1 MVEDFQSWLDSND
14 LEKLFSDKRDKE
26 TIDKEMFLF
35 VRSND
40 FDNYFSYD
48 GELGAL
54 YEKEGTL
61 LRVWTPTAKSV
72 EVWIYADDSFKGP
85 STKIEMVQKPKGIFE
100 AYLPGDQHGTIYVYK
115 ILFLNNRESISV
127 DPYARATT
135 VNGMKSV
142 IADLNRTNPDGWGER
157 LPAFGL
163 PEEAIIYE
171 LHIRDFSISET
182 SGIVNKGKFLG
193 LTEKNTQNASG
204 RKTGLDYLIDLG
216 ITHIQILPM
225 FDYATVDEAN
235 LTEPQ
240 YNWGYDPLNYNVPEG
255 SYSTDPFDPF
265 NRIFELKQMIRTL
278 HENGLR
284 VIMDVVYNHVYDP
297 KDQALERTVPGYF
310 YRYNADGSLANGTGV
325 GNDTASERHM
335 MRKYIIDSVKYW
347 AKEYHLDGFR
357 FDLMGIHDS
366 VTMNAIREALDKID
380 PSIIII
386 GEGWEMSTPLPE
398 DLKASQRNAQAMP
411 RIAHFNDSIRIA
423 LKGSDFGDEKD
434 RGFISGKNYL
444 EDLLLR
450 NIKGAMHLS
459 SHSSYVDPEQVIQY
473 VEAHDNLTLYD
484 KLLRSN
490 PDDSEEVRIK
500 RHTLATSIVLLS
512 QGVPF
517 IHGGQEFLR
526 TKAGVANSYQSPDEI
541 NQFEWERVT
550 TFQESVAYVKGL
562 IALRK
567 SEYLFRLHT
576 HEEIDAH
583 FTMLSEN
590 FNIIAF
596 SLTNSEKKYIVIFNG
611 NRSDVIFRIQ
621 KGKYAILV
629 EDNQVFLE
637 SMPEAVLM
645 EKILVKAHTTSV
657 LCADNQY
664 EADLQ
669 SEDSMDFL

>member
-278 HENGLR
+278 HDNGLR

-411 RIAHFNDSIRIA
+411 RIAHFNDSIRVA

-459 SHSSYVDPEQVIQY
+459 SRSSYVDPEQVIQY

-550 TFQESVAYVKGL
+550 TYQESVAYVKGL

-576 HEEIDAH
+576 HEEIDTH

-590 FNIIAF
+590 FNIVAF

-664 EADLQ
+664 EGNLQ

>member
-423 LKGSDFGDEKD
+423 VKGSDFGDEKD

-550 TFQESVAYVKGL
+550 TYQESVAYVKGL

-590 FNIIAF
+590 FNIVAF

-664 EADLQ
+664 EGNLQ

>member
-411 RIAHFNDSIRIA
+411 RIAHFNDSIRVA

-550 TFQESVAYVKGL
+550 TYQESVAYVKGL

-576 HEEIDAH
+576 HEEIDTH

-590 FNIIAF
+590 FNIVAF

-621 KGKYAILV
+621 KRKYAILV

-664 EADLQ
+664 EGDLQ

>member
-1 MVEDFQSWLDSND
+1 MVEDFQSWLDNND

-142 IADLNRTNPDGWGER
+142 IADLNRTNHDGWGER

-398 DLKASQRNAQAMP
+398 DLKASQKNAQAMP

-576 HEEIDAH
+576 IEEIEAH
-583 FTMLSEN
+583 FTILSEN
-590 FNIIAF
+590 FNIVAF

-611 NRSDVIFRIQ
+611 NRSDTIFRIQ

>member
-100 AYLPGDQHGTIYVYK
+100 VYLPGDQHGTIYVYK
-115 ILFLNNRESISV
+115 TLFLNNRESISV

-163 PEEAIIYE
+163 PEDAIIYE

-265 NRIFELKQMIRTL
+265 NRIFEVKQMIRTL
-278 HENGLR
+278 HDNGLR

-411 RIAHFNDSIRIA
+411 RIAHFNDSIRVA

-583 FTMLSEN
+583 FTTLSEN

-664 EADLQ
+664 EGDLQ

>member
-100 AYLPGDQHGTIYVYK
+100 AYLPGDQHVTIYAYK

-278 HENGLR
+278 HDNGLR

-576 HEEIDAH
+576 HEEIDTH

-590 FNIIAF
+590 FNIVAF

-611 NRSDVIFRIQ
+611 NRSDTIFRIQ

-664 EADLQ
+664 EGDLQ

>member
-265 NRIFELKQMIRTL
+265 NRIIELKQMIRTL

-576 HEEIDAH
+576 IEEIEAH
-583 FTMLSEN
+583 FTILSEN
-590 FNIIAF
+590 FNIVAF

-611 NRSDVIFRIQ
+611 NRSDTIFRIQ

>member
-576 HEEIDAH
+576 HEEIDTH

-590 FNIIAF
+590 FNIVAF

-621 KGKYAILV
+621 KGNYAILV

-664 EADLQ
+664 EGNLQ
-669 SEDSMDFL
+669 SENSMDFL

>member
-61 LRVWTPTAKSV
+61 LRVWTPTAKFV

-135 VNGMKSV
+135 VNGTKSV

-459 SHSSYVDPEQVIQY
+459 SRSSYVDPEQVIQY

-576 HEEIDAH
+576 IEEIEAH
-583 FTMLSEN
+583 FTILSEN
-590 FNIIAF
+590 FNIVAF

-664 EADLQ
+664 EGDLQ

>member
-115 ILFLNNRESISV
+115 IFFLNNRESISV

-278 HENGLR
+278 HDNGLR

-576 HEEIDAH
+576 HEEIDTH

-590 FNIIAF
+590 FNIVAF

-664 EADLQ
+664 EGDLQ

>member
-278 HENGLR
+278 HDNGLR

-398 DLKASQRNAQAMP
+398 DLKASQKNAQAMP
-411 RIAHFNDSIRIA
+411 RIAHFNDSIRVA

-590 FNIIAF
+590 FNIVAF

-664 EADLQ
+664 EGDLQ

>member
-398 DLKASQRNAQAMP
+398 DLKASQKNAQAMP
-411 RIAHFNDSIRIA
+411 RIAHFNDSIRVA

-459 SHSSYVDPEQVIQY
+459 SRSSYVDPEQVIQY

-550 TFQESVAYVKGL
+550 TYQESVAYVKGL

-576 HEEIDAH
+576 HEEIDTH

-590 FNIIAF
+590 FNIVAF

-664 EADLQ
+664 EGNLQ

>member
-1 MVEDFQSWLDSND
+1 
-14 LEKLFSDKRDKE
+14 
-26 TIDKEMFLF
+26 MFLF

-398 DLKASQRNAQAMP
+398 DLKASQKNAQAMP
-411 RIAHFNDSIRIA
+411 RIAHFNDSIRVA

-576 HEEIDAH
+576 IEEIEAH
-583 FTMLSEN
+583 FTILSEN
-590 FNIIAF
+590 FNIVAF

-611 NRSDVIFRIQ
+611 NRSDTIFRIQ

>member
-278 HENGLR
+278 HDNGLR

-583 FTMLSEN
+583 FTILSEN
-590 FNIIAF
+590 FNIVAF

-611 NRSDVIFRIQ
+611 NRSDTIFRIQ

-645 EKILVKAHTTSV
+645 EKILVKAYTTSV

-664 EADLQ
+664 EGDLQ

>member
-278 HENGLR
+278 HDNGLR

-411 RIAHFNDSIRIA
+411 RIAHFNDSIRVA

-611 NRSDVIFRIQ
+611 NRSDTIFRIQ

-664 EADLQ
+664 EGNLQ

>member
-278 HENGLR
+278 HDNGLR

-398 DLKASQRNAQAMP
+398 DLKASQKNAQAMP

-550 TFQESVAYVKGL
+550 TYQESVAYVKGL

-576 HEEIDAH
+576 HEEIDTH

-590 FNIIAF
+590 FNIVAF

-664 EADLQ
+664 EGDLQ

>member
-72 EVWIYADDSFKGP
+72 EVWIYAYDSFKGP

-335 MRKYIIDSVKYW
+335 MRKYIIDSVKYR

-398 DLKASQRNAQAMP
+398 DLKASQKNAQAMP
-411 RIAHFNDSIRIA
+411 RIAHFNDSIRVA

-550 TFQESVAYVKGL
+550 TYQESVAYVKGL

-590 FNIIAF
+590 FNIVAF

-664 EADLQ
+664 EGDLQ

>member
-278 HENGLR
+278 HDNGLR

-590 FNIIAF
+590 FNIVAF

-664 EADLQ
+664 EGDLQ
-669 SEDSMDFL
+669 SENSMDFL

>member
-85 STKIEMVQKPKGIFE
+85 STKTEMVQKPKGIFE

-142 IADLNRTNPDGWGER
+142 IADLNRTNPDGWGKR

-398 DLKASQRNAQAMP
+398 DLKASQKNAQAMP
-411 RIAHFNDSIRIA
+411 RIAHFNDSIRVA

>member
-61 LRVWTPTAKSV
+61 LRVWTPTAKFV

-278 HENGLR
+278 HDNGLR

-398 DLKASQRNAQAMP
+398 DLKASQKNAQAMP
-411 RIAHFNDSIRIA
+411 RIAHFNDSIRVA

-576 HEEIDAH
+576 IEEIEAH
-583 FTMLSEN
+583 FTILSEN
-590 FNIIAF
+590 FNIVAF

>member
-135 VNGMKSV
+135 VNGTKSV

-278 HENGLR
+278 HDNGLR

-590 FNIIAF
+590 FNIVAF

-664 EADLQ
+664 EGDLQ

>member
-411 RIAHFNDSIRIA
+411 RIAHFNDSIRVA

-576 HEEIDAH
+576 HEEIDTH

-590 FNIIAF
+590 FNIVAF

-611 NRSDVIFRIQ
+611 NRSDTIFRIQ

-664 EADLQ
+664 EGDLQ
-669 SEDSMDFL
+669 SEDSMDFQ

>member
-193 LTEKNTQNASG
+193 LTEKNTQNGSG

-550 TFQESVAYVKGL
+550 TYQESVAYVKGL

-664 EADLQ
+664 EGNLQ

>member
-567 SEYLFRLHT
+567 SEYLFHLHT
-576 HEEIDAH
+576 HEEIDTH

-590 FNIIAF
+590 FNIVAF

-611 NRSDVIFRIQ
+611 NRSDTIFRIQ

>member
-278 HENGLR
+278 HDNGLR

-398 DLKASQRNAQAMP
+398 DLKASQKNAQAMP
-411 RIAHFNDSIRIA
+411 RIAHFNDSIRVA

-459 SHSSYVDPEQVIQY
+459 SRSSYVDPEQVIQY

-576 HEEIDAH
+576 HEEIDTH

-590 FNIIAF
+590 FNIVAF

-664 EADLQ
+664 EGDLQ

>member
-278 HENGLR
+278 HDNGLR

-576 HEEIDAH
+576 HEEIDTH

-590 FNIIAF
+590 FNIVAF

-645 EKILVKAHTTSV
+645 EKILVKVHTTSV

-664 EADLQ
+664 EGDLQ

>member
-14 LEKLFSDKRDKE
+14 LEKLFSDKRDEE

-278 HENGLR
+278 HDNGLR

-398 DLKASQRNAQAMP
+398 DLKASQKNAQAMP

-611 NRSDVIFRIQ
+611 NRSDTIFRIQ

>member
-85 STKIEMVQKPKGIFE
+85 STKIEMVQKSKGIFE

-278 HENGLR
+278 HDNGLR

-550 TFQESVAYVKGL
+550 TYQESVAYVKGL

-576 HEEIDAH
+576 IEEIEAH
-583 FTMLSEN
+583 FTILSEN
-590 FNIIAF
+590 FNIVAF

-611 NRSDVIFRIQ
+611 NRSDTIFRIQ

-664 EADLQ
+664 EGNLQ

>member
-278 HENGLR
+278 HDNGLR

-576 HEEIDAH
+576 IEEIEAH
-583 FTMLSEN
+583 FTILSEN
-590 FNIIAF
+590 FNIVAF

-611 NRSDVIFRIQ
+611 NRSDTIFRIQ

-657 LCADNQY
+657 LCVDNQY
-664 EADLQ
+664 EGNLQ

>member
-61 LRVWTPTAKSV
+61 LRVWTPTAKFV

-576 HEEIDAH
+576 IEEIEAH
-583 FTMLSEN
+583 FTILSEN
-590 FNIIAF
+590 FNIVAF

-664 EADLQ
+664 EGDLQ

>member
-278 HENGLR
+278 HDNGLR

-583 FTMLSEN
+583 FTTLSEN

-645 EKILVKAHTTSV
+645 EKILVKVHTTSV

-664 EADLQ
+664 EGDLQ

>member
-14 LEKLFSDKRDKE
+14 LEKLFSDKRDEE

-278 HENGLR
+278 HDNGLR

-611 NRSDVIFRIQ
+611 NRSDTIFRIQ

>member
-265 NRIFELKQMIRTL
+265 NRIFEVKQMIRTL
-278 HENGLR
+278 HDNGLR

-423 LKGSDFGDEKD
+423 VKGSDFGDEKD

-576 HEEIDAH
+576 IEEIEAH
-583 FTMLSEN
+583 FTILSEN
-590 FNIIAF
+590 FNIVAF

-611 NRSDVIFRIQ
+611 NRSDTIFRIQ

>member
-278 HENGLR
+278 HDNGLR

-459 SHSSYVDPEQVIQY
+459 SRSSYVDPEQVIQY

-576 HEEIDAH
+576 IEEIEAH
-583 FTMLSEN
+583 FTILSEN
-590 FNIIAF
+590 FNIVAF

-611 NRSDVIFRIQ
+611 NRSDTIFRIQ

-664 EADLQ
+664 EGDLQ

>member
-1 MVEDFQSWLDSND
+1 MVEDFQSWLDNND

-115 ILFLNNRESISV
+115 IFFLNNRESISV

-278 HENGLR
+278 HDNGLR

-576 HEEIDAH
+576 IEEIEAH
-583 FTMLSEN
+583 FTILSEN
-590 FNIIAF
+590 FNIVAF

-611 NRSDVIFRIQ
+611 NRSDTIFRIQ

>member
-193 LTEKNTQNASG
+193 LTEKNTTNASG
-204 RKTGLDYLIDLG
+204 ISTGLDYLIDLG

-278 HENGLR
+278 HDNGLR

-411 RIAHFNDSIRIA
+411 RIAHFNDSIRVA

-490 PDDSEEVRIK
+490 PDDSAEVRIK

-583 FTMLSEN
+583 FTTLSEN

-664 EADLQ
+664 EGDLQ

>member
-278 HENGLR
+278 HDNGLR

-459 SHSSYVDPEQVIQY
+459 SRSSYVDPEQVIQY

-567 SEYLFRLHT
+567 SEYLFHLHT
-576 HEEIDAH
+576 HEEIDTH

-590 FNIIAF
+590 FNIVAF

-611 NRSDVIFRIQ
+611 NRSDTIFRIQ

>member
-411 RIAHFNDSIRIA
+411 RIAHFNDSIRVA

-576 HEEIDAH
+576 HEEIDTH

-645 EKILVKAHTTSV
+645 EKILVKVHTTSV

>member
-278 HENGLR
+278 HDNGLR

-398 DLKASQRNAQAMP
+398 DLKASQKNAQAMP
-411 RIAHFNDSIRIA
+411 RIAHFNDSIRVA

-459 SHSSYVDPEQVIQY
+459 SRSSYVDPEQVIQY

-550 TFQESVAYVKGL
+550 TYQESVAYVKGL

-576 HEEIDAH
+576 HEEIDTH

-590 FNIIAF
+590 FNIVAF

-664 EADLQ
+664 EGDLQ

>member
-278 HENGLR
+278 HDNGLR

-611 NRSDVIFRIQ
+611 NRSDTIFRIQ